1 MTKNLISIAL
11 SVQDQIDRKGKVGE
25 LLGAIGQE
33 FSYNHSSTCRAILL
47 SVSASGNMCEV
58 QEVANTSSFLSHRK
72 PKPGVKQV
80 PSWLVWNSMF
90 S

>member
-1 MTKNLISIAL
+1 MINLSI
-11 SVQDQIDRKGKVGE
+11 QDSIDRKGKVGE
-25 LLGAIGQE
+25 LIAAIGTE
-33 FSYNHSSTCRAILL
+33 FSDNHSSTCRSILL
-47 SVSASGNMCEV
+47 SVSASGNICEV

-72 PKPGVKQV
+72 PRPGVKQV

>member
-1 MTKNLISIAL
+1 MTKNLISVAL

-33 FSYNHSSTCRAILL
+33 FSFNHSSTCRAILL
-47 SVSASGNMCEV
+47 GVSASGNICEV
-58 QEVANTSSFLSHRK
+58 QEVANTSSFLSHRE
-72 PKPGVKQV
+72 PRPGVKQV

>member
-1 MTKNLISIAL
+1 MRKNLISVAL

-33 FSYNHSSTCRAILL
+33 FSFNHSSTSRAILL
-47 SVSASGNMCEV
+47 GVSASGNICEV
-58 QEVANTSSFLSHRK
+58 QEVANPSSFLSHRK
-72 PKPGVKQV
+72 PKAGVKQV

>member
-1 MTKNLISIAL
+1 MTKNLISVAL

-33 FSYNHSSTCRAILL
+33 FSFNPSSTCRAILL
-47 SVSASGNMCEV
+47 GVSASGNICEV
-58 QEVANTSSFLSHRK
+58 QEVANPSSFLSHRE
-72 PKPGVKQV
+72 PRPGVKQV

>member
-1 MTKNLISIAL
+1 MINL
-11 SVQDQIDRKGKVGE
+11 SVQDSMDRKGKVAE
-25 LLGAIGQE
+25 LIAAIGTE
-33 FSYNHSSTCRAILL
+33 FSDNHSSTCRSILL
-47 SVSASGNMCEV
+47 SVSASGNICEV

-72 PKPGVKQV
+72 PRPGVKQV

>member
-1 MTKNLISIAL
+1 MTKNLISVAL

-58 QEVANTSSFLSHRK
+58 QEVHSKYNERK

>member
-1 MTKNLISIAL
+1 MTKNLISVAL

-47 SVSASGNMCEV
+47 GVSASGNICEV
-58 QEVANTSSFLSHRK
+58 QEVANPSSFLSHRK
-72 PKPGVKQV
+72 PKAGVKQV

>member
-1 MTKNLISIAL
+1 MTKNLISVAL

-33 FSYNHSSTCRAILL
+33 FSFNHSSTCRAILL
-47 SVSASGNMCEV
+47 GVSASGNICEV
-58 QEVANTSSFLSHRK
+58 QEVAYKEYFPDRK
-72 PKPGVKQV
+72 PKGGVKQV